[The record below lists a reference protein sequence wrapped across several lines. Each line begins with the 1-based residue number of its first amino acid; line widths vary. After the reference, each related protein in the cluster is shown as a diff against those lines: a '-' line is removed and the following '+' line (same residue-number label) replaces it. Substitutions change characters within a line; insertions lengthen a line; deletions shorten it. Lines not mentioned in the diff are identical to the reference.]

1 MALVSLCMIMKNEED
16 ELPLVIAS
24 AASLADEIVI
34 YDTGSTDR
42 SIALA
47 RELGAT
53 VVEGYWDDDFSRA
66 RNEALE
72 HCSGEWILWLD
83 ADEAIKGDKAAFR
96 ARLANE
102 RTFDTYVLSIE
113 SIEGGGL
120 GVRSVFHAAR
130 VFRRERCHWFGPI
143 HEQIGL
149 RDRDAFPA
157 SKVCSEVRIL
167 HRGYTILK
175 FQSKDLVERNLRIAR
190 RALDDPEVD
199 HPRALFDYGRTLTGS
214 DDPRSAIAPLR
225 EAADTTSQA
234 TVRRTALRTIFNVH
248 LSLKEFD
255 EASEIVEELR
265 QWLTRTITADV
276 MDVKLLLGKQDY
288 EACIEAI
295 ERLPF
300 SDTDEDGFEVGRASL
315 AWAKAQALDALGHPG
330 EAADA
335 LLDALRAHGQL
346 DEKLET
352 LVRLLHKAGRSSSEI
367 AEKARAE
374 SMPVLVA
381 MASHLSSPDADEV
394 LASFAET
401 YPDRLE
407 PLAAARDMAAKL
419 DVPRAMWWSNRFRRA
434 GLDGVCPLVSITR
447 DETLEPMFRLLAAAG
462 GYLSFRDQRLVPAAR
477 AALTALGAEDCAGA
491 IVQVRGISPELAT
504 LLSTTTQAVQLSR
517 RGVPRGGYLAFSTRP
532 GAVGGGDGDRGDG
545 GTGVG
550 GAAADDT
557 GDGDPGDGGIGGG
570 GTGGGGVKADGTG
583 DGGTSDGG
591 TGDVIVVDP
600 GTLPLDSAT
609 VHELLAEDVLS
620 SVPHERSGAVLLE
633 WARVLC
639 DGGRLRL
646 EVPNIEA
653 VPGLL
658 ASGPTAELRRL
669 LFGGRRF
676 GDDGVEEANADAW
689 SPDELEANLQRAGL
703 IVEEITAGTM
713 IAVSAR
719 RAAVVAK
726 RAIGEVPPVCVL
738 VTAADGAEDLLC
750 RLRAL
755 STTDSGLDFETVV
768 LLNGPDDDSLALT
781 AALEGDVTTAV
792 SPVRL
797 DASAAIDEAARLAR
811 AETLVV
817 LSRRA
822 RPADGW
828 LARLVA
834 PLGDP
839 TVAVSC
845 AAVVDERE
853 LVVHAGFDIV
863 GDPATPA
870 LGALPRSAYL
880 RAEVALGSDADI
892 DAIGAEAFAVRR
904 ERWEQ
909 LRGLAPGWS
918 EGDAVIDLSLRA
930 RKRGLRCVVA
940 AGCTVAAEPPD
951 EDAQSRERLSWHWA
965 GRTDLRPPRA
975 PRVSASS
982 LMPSST
988 LIERVATVM
997 AVPADPRS
1005 GGVNLVGDFE
1015 DSRVR
1020 SYAAALSGAGMRLS
1034 RLQWAGGVPA
1044 RVEKDTPFAYSTT
1057 LLVLDG
1063 DQLVDYVGEVGID
1076 TLRNRRTII
1085 AWEWPLAQPSASV
1098 AAEAAMVGEVWVPSS
1113 FAEKALKSVAPR
1125 PVFLL
1130 PPPVAI
1136 PKGASRAAAGLPEG
1150 FVFAAVAR
1158 LGRCRPGDEALAN
1171 PAGAVEA
1178 FTSAFPPG
1186 SGSVL
1191 CVVLL
1196 GRKTRAIAETCLS
1209 AAEGRPDVLVIETGD
1224 PAVADAASVTADCLV
1239 SLHRSSSFG
1248 TDLARAMAVGCPV
1261 VATGY
1266 GGPMDFLSEEY
1277 AELVPYTITATDAAT
1292 YPFPAGTVWA
1302 EPHIDAAAAALRS
1315 VHEDYEKARRKS
1327 WRGRIDVTR
1336 QCGPKAAARALRR
1349 RLGEASFSSPEA
1361 YRRDRIGASR

>member
-24 AASLADEIVI
+24 AAGLADEIVI

-42 SIALA
+42 SVALA

-53 VVEGYWDDDFSRA
+53 VIEGYWDDDFSRA
-66 RNEALE
+66 RNEALR
-72 HCSGEWILWLD
+72 HCEGDWILWLD
-83 ADEAIKGDKAAFR
+83 ADEAIHGDKTAFR
-96 ARLANE
+96 ARLASE
-102 RTFDTYVLSIE
+102 RIFDSYTVSIE

-120 GVRSVFHAAR
+120 GVRSAFHTVR
-130 VFRRERCHWFGPI
+130 VFRRQKCHWHGPI

-149 RDRDAFPA
+149 CDGDGHPA
-157 SKVCSEVRIL
+157 TTACSELRIL
-167 HRGYTILK
+167 HRGYTTLK
-175 FQSKDLVERNLRIAR
+175 AQSKDLVERNMRIAQ

-199 HPRALFDYGRTLTGS
+199 RSRALFDYGRTLAEAE
-214 DDPRSAIAPLR
+214 DPRLAIAPLR
-225 EAADTTSQA
+225 EAAETTPSPV
-234 TVRRTALRTIFNVH
+234 VRRTALRSIFYVH
-248 LSLKEFD
+248 LAHNEFD
-255 EASEIVEELR
+255 EASKVIEELR
-265 QWLTRTITADV
+265 EGLTKTIAADV
-276 MDVKLLLGKQDY
+276 LDVTLHSAKKDH
-288 EACIEAI
+288 EACLEAI
-295 ERLPF
+295 DRLPF
-300 SDTDEDGFEVGRASL
+300 ADTDEDGWEIGRASV
-315 AWAKAQALDALGHPG
+315 AWAKAQALEALGRPG

-335 LLDALRAHGQL
+335 LLDALRTHAQL
-346 DEKLET
+346 DVSLES
-352 LVRLLHKAGRSSSEI
+352 LVELLHKAGRSTSEI
-367 AEKARAE
+367 AQRARPE
-374 SMPVLVA
+374 SMPILVA
-381 MASHLSSPDADEV
+381 MASRLRTPEADEV
-394 LASFAET
+394 LASFTET
-401 YPDRLE
+401 YPDRRE

-434 GLDGVCPLVSITR
+434 GLAGMCPLVTITR
-447 DETLEPMFRLLAAAG
+447 DQALEPMFRLLAAAG
-462 GYLSFRDQRLVPAAR
+462 GYLSFRDQRLVLPAR
-477 AALTALGAEDCAGA
+477 AALEAVPAEHRAGA
-491 IVQVRGISPELAT
+491 IEQVHGISPELAG

-517 RGVPRGGYLAFSTRP
+517 RGVPCEGYLALSTRP
-532 GAVGGGDGDRGDG
+532 RAAGDTGDDGDGVGSVTVGGSGDGGDGVGSATVGGSGDG
-545 GTGVG
+545 G
-550 GAAADDT
+550 
-557 GDGDPGDGGIGGG
+557 GGG
-570 GTGGGGVKADGTG
+570 GTGDLT
-583 DGGTSDGG
+583 
-591 TGDVIVVDP
+591 VVDP
-600 GTLPLDSAT
+600 GKLPLGAAT
-609 VHELLAEDVLS
+609 VHVLLAEDVLS
-620 SVPHERSGAVLLE
+620 SVPHERSGGVLLE

-658 ASGPTAELRRL
+658 ASGQTAELRRL

-676 GDDGVEEANADAW
+676 GEDGAGEANADAW
-689 SPDELEANLQRAGL
+689 SPDELVASLQSAGL
-703 IVEEITAGTM
+703 VVEEISAGAI

-726 RAIGEVPPVCVL
+726 RATGEVPTVCVL
-738 VTAADGAEDLLC
+738 VTAADGAGDLLC

-755 STTDSGLDFETVV
+755 STTDSGIDFETVV
-768 LLNGPDDDSLALT
+768 LLNGPDEGSLALT

-822 RPADGW
+822 RPVHGW
-828 LARLVA
+828 LGRLVA

-853 LVVHAGFDIV
+853 LVVHAGFDLV
-863 GDPATPA
+863 GDPAAPA
-870 LGALPRSAYL
+870 LDAVPRCAYL
-880 RAEVALGSDADI
+880 RAEVALDSDADV

-904 ERWEQ
+904 ELWEE

-918 EGDAVIDLSLRA
+918 EGDAVIDMSLRA
-930 RKRGLRCVVA
+930 RKRGLRCVMA
-940 AGCTVAAEPPD
+940 AGCTVTAEPPD
-951 EDAQSRERLSWHWA
+951 AEPPEEDAQSRERLAWHWA
-965 GRTDLRPPRA
+965 GRTALRPPRA
-975 PRVSASS
+975 PHVSASS
-982 LMPSST
+982 LMPTST
-988 LIERVATVM
+988 LIERVSTVM
-997 AVPADPRS
+997 AVPANPRS

-1034 RLQWAGGVPA
+1034 RLQWAGGVPS
-1044 RVEKDTPFAYSTT
+1044 RIEQDTPFAYSTT

-1063 DQLVDYVGEVGID
+1063 DQLVDYVGEVGLD
-1076 TLRNRRTII
+1076 TLRSRRTII

-1098 AAEAAMVGEVWVPSS
+1098 AAEAAMVGEVWAPSS

-1125 PVFLL
+1125 PVFLV
-1130 PPPVAI
+1130 PPPIVI
-1136 PKGASRAAAGLPEG
+1136 PKNVSRADAGLPDG

-1171 PAGAVEA
+1171 PRGAIEA
-1178 FTSAFPPG
+1178 FTGAFPPG
-1186 SGSVL
+1186 SGPVL
-1191 CVVLL
+1191 SVVLL
-1196 GRKTRAIAETCLS
+1196 GRKTRAIAEACLS

-1224 PAVADAASVTADCLV
+1224 TATADAASVTADCLV

-1248 TDLARAMAVGCPV
+1248 PGLALAMAVGCPV

-1277 AELVPYTITATDAAT
+1277 AELVPYTITATDAAA
-1292 YPFPAGTVWA
+1292 YPFPAGTEWA

-1315 VHEDYEKARRKS
+1315 VHEDYERARRKA
-1327 WRGRIDVTR
+1327 WRGRIEVTR

-1349 RLGEASFSSPEA
+1349 RLGEAAFASVEA
-1361 YRRDRIGASR
+1361 RRRDRMGAAR